1 MAKLGISTG
10 IAPNDGLGDSL
21 LDGAIKINSN
31 FSEIYSRFGNG
42 TNLTSIGGTWVS
54 TSVGIHTLKNVGIGT
69 TNPTSKL
76 TVTGDSKFIGIVTA
90 TTFSGSGSGL
100 TSIPA
105 SQLVGSFPAI
115 DGSALTG
122 LIGVGAGVV
131 VKDSGSTVG
140 IAGTIDFGDNLTVS
154 PISVGVVTVS
164 GGSSQFVTTA
174 IGIHTL
180 SNVGIGTTNPTSALT
195 VKENTS
201 LETLSVSGVSTF
213 AGITTITGTTLF
225 TNQLN
230 VSGVST
236 FAGITTITGTT
247 LFTNQLNVSGVS
259 TFAGITTITGT
270 TLFTNQLNVS
280 GVSTFVNII
289 NASGGLKVT
298 GVSTFVSTEVNFD
311 GNIILGNTS
320 KASDT
325 FVRVLSGDNNI
336 AGIEAY
342 GNSQGTGFLFVG
354 ESSLI
359 GGGVAYNGN
368 GVPAFATG
376 ETTDTVA
383 FYRKNAGTNEVVFS
397 YPNNSNTV
405 TFRGS
410 VSANSFSTPGGLN
423 ASGIVTASSFST
435 PGGLSISGDL
445 NVSGIVTASSFSTP
459 GGLSISGDLNV
470 SGIVT
475 ASDFNSTSDEN
486 LKYDIKKVENSI
498 HLLNEINGVK
508 FKWKS
513 NNKSSI
519 GVIAQEVE
527 KVFPELI
534 SNGEVKSINYNGLI
548 GVLIE
553 AVKTQ
558 SIQINIL
565 QIEIEK
571 LKK

>member
-31 FSEIYSRFGNG
+31 FSEIYSHFGNG
-42 TNLTSIGGTWVS
+42 TNLTSIGGTWTS

-76 TVTGDSKFIGIVTA
+76 TVTGDGKFIGIVTA
-90 TTFSGSGSGL
+90 TTFSGSGSEL
-100 TSIPA
+100 TNLPA
-105 SQLVGSFPAI
+105 AQLVGTLPAI

-122 LIGVGAGVV
+122 LTAVGSGVII
-131 VKDSGSTVG
+131 KDSGVLVG
-140 IAGTIDFGDNLTVS
+140 TAVTTIDFGDNLIVS
-154 PISVGVVTVS
+154 PISVGVVTVTATG

-174 IGIHTL
+174 AGIHTL

-225 TNQLN
+225 SKQLN

-247 LFTNQLNVSGVS
+247 LFSKQLNVSGVS
-259 TFAGITTITGT
+259 TFANTINANDG
-270 TLFTNQLNVS
+270 LNVTGS
-280 GVSTFVNII
+280 STF
-289 NASGGLKVT
+289 A
-298 GVSTFVSTEVNFD
+298 STEVNFD
-311 GNIILGNTS
+311 GNIILGNAS
-320 KASDT
+320 KASNT
-325 FVRVLSGDNNI
+325 FIRVLSGDNNI

-368 GVPAFATG
+368 GVPAFADG
-376 ETTDTVA
+376 ETIDTVA

-410 VSANSFSTPGGLN
+410 VSATSFSTP
-423 ASGIVTASSFST
+423 S
-435 PGGLSISGDL
+435 GLSISGDL
-445 NVSGIVTASSFSTP
+445 NVSGIVTA
-459 GGLSISGDLNV
+459 
-470 SGIVT
+470 
-475 ASDFNSTSDEN
+475 ADFNSTSDEN
-486 LKYDIKKVENSI
+486 LKYDIRKVENSI
-498 HLLNEINGVK
+498 SLLNEINGIM

-534 SNGEVKSINYNGLI
+534 SNGEVKSVNYNGLI

-553 AVKTQ
+553 AVKEH

-565 QIEIEK
+565 KTEIEK

>member
-10 IAPNDGLGDSL
+10 ITPNDGLGDSL

-31 FSEIYSRFGNG
+31 FSEIYSHFGNG
-42 TNLTSIGGTWVS
+42 TNLTSIGGTWTS

-76 TVTGDSKFIGIVTA
+76 TVTGDGKFIGIVTA
-90 TTFSGSGSGL
+90 TTFSGSGSEL
-100 TSIPA
+100 TNLPA
-105 SQLVGSFPAI
+105 AQLVGILPAI

-122 LIGVGAGVV
+122 LTAVGSGVIIN
-131 VKDSGSTVG
+131 DSGVLVG
-140 IAGTIDFGDNLTVS
+140 TAVTTIDFGDNLTVS
-154 PISVGVVTVS
+154 PISVGVVTVTAT
-164 GGSSQFVTTA
+164 GGESSKFVTTSA
-174 IGIHTL
+174 GIHTL

-225 TNQLN
+225 SKQLN

-247 LFTNQLNVSGVS
+247 LFSKQLNVSGVS
-259 TFAGITTITGT
+259 TFANTINANGG
-270 TLFTNQLNVS
+270 LNVS
-280 GVSTFVNII
+280 GSSTF
-289 NASGGLKVT
+289 A
-298 GVSTFVSTEVNFD
+298 STEVNFD

-325 FVRVLSGDNNI
+325 FIRVLSGDNHN

-354 ESSLI
+354 ESSLV
-359 GGGVAYNGN
+359 GGGVFYNGN
-368 GVPAFATG
+368 GVPAFATE
-376 ETTDTVA
+376 ETIDTVA

-397 YPNNSNTV
+397 YPNNSNNV

-410 VSANSFSTPGGLN
+410 VS
-423 ASGIVTASSFST
+423 ASSFST
-435 PGGLSISGDL
+435 PGGLSVSGDL
-445 NVSGIVTASSFSTP
+445 NVSGIVTA
-459 GGLSISGDLNV
+459 
-470 SGIVT
+470 
-475 ASDFNSTSDEN
+475 ADFNSTSDEN
-486 LKYDIKKVENSI
+486 LKYDIRKVENSI
-498 HLLNEINGVK
+498 HLLNEINGIM

-534 SNGEVKSINYNGLI
+534 SNGEVKSVNYNGLI

-553 AVKTQ
+553 AVKEH
-558 SIQINIL
+558 SIQINSL
-565 QIEIEK
+565 KTEIEK

>member
-445 NVSGIVTASSFSTP
+445 NVSGIVTAS
-459 GGLSISGDLNV
+459 
-470 SGIVT
+470 
-475 ASDFNSTSDEN
+475 DFNSTSDEN

>member
-31 FSEIYSRFGNG
+31 FSEIYSHFGNG
-42 TNLTSIGGTWVS
+42 TNLTSIGGTWTS

-76 TVTGDSKFIGIVTA
+76 TVTGDGKFIGIVTA
-90 TTFSGSGSGL
+90 TTFSGSGSEL
-100 TSIPA
+100 TNLPA
-105 SQLVGSFPAI
+105 AQLVGTLPAI

-122 LIGVGAGVV
+122 LTAVGSGVII
-131 VKDSGSTVG
+131 KDSGVLVG
-140 IAGTIDFGDNLTVS
+140 TAVTTIDFGDNLIVS
-154 PISVGVVTVS
+154 PISVGVVTVTATG

-174 IGIHTL
+174 AGIHTL

-225 TNQLN
+225 SKQLN

-236 FAGITTITGTT
+236 FANTINANDG
-247 LFTNQLNVSGVS
+247 LNVTGSS
-259 TFAGITTITGT
+259 TFA
-270 TLFTNQLNVS
+270 
-280 GVSTFVNII
+280 
-289 NASGGLKVT
+289 
-298 GVSTFVSTEVNFD
+298 STEVNFD
-311 GNIILGNTS
+311 GNIILGNAS
-320 KASDT
+320 KASNT
-325 FVRVLSGDNNI
+325 FIRVLSGDNNI

-368 GVPAFATG
+368 GVPAFADG
-376 ETTDTVA
+376 ETIDTVA

-410 VSANSFSTPGGLN
+410 VSATSFSTP
-423 ASGIVTASSFST
+423 S
-435 PGGLSISGDL
+435 GLSISGDL
-445 NVSGIVTASSFSTP
+445 NVSGIVTA
-459 GGLSISGDLNV
+459 
-470 SGIVT
+470 
-475 ASDFNSTSDEN
+475 ADFNSTSDEN
-486 LKYDIKKVENSI
+486 LKYDIRKVENSI
-498 HLLNEINGVK
+498 SLLNEINGIM

-534 SNGEVKSINYNGLI
+534 SNGEVKSVNYNGLI

-553 AVKTQ
+553 AVKEH

-565 QIEIEK
+565 KTEIEK

>member
-201 LETLSVSGVSTF
+201 LETLS
-213 AGITTITGTTLF
+213 
-225 TNQLN
+225 

>member
-1 MAKLGISTG
+1 M
-10 IAPNDGLGDSL
+10 
-21 LDGAIKINSN
+21 
-31 FSEIYSRFGNG
+31 
-42 TNLTSIGGTWVS
+42 
-54 TSVGIHTLKNVGIGT
+54 
-69 TNPTSKL
+69 
-76 TVTGDSKFIGIVTA
+76 
-90 TTFSGSGSGL
+90 
-100 TSIPA
+100 
-105 SQLVGSFPAI
+105 
-115 DGSALTG
+115 
-122 LIGVGAGVV
+122 
-131 VKDSGSTVG
+131 
-140 IAGTIDFGDNLTVS
+140 
-154 PISVGVVTVS
+154 
-164 GGSSQFVTTA
+164 
-174 IGIHTL
+174 
-180 SNVGIGTTNPTSALT
+180 
-195 VKENTS
+195 
-201 LETLSVSGVSTF
+201 
-213 AGITTITGTTLF
+213 
-225 TNQLN
+225 
-230 VSGVST
+230 
-236 FAGITTITGTT
+236 
-247 LFTNQLNVSGVS
+247 
-259 TFAGITTITGT
+259 
-270 TLFTNQLNVS
+270 
-280 GVSTFVNII
+280 
-289 NASGGLKVT
+289 
-298 GVSTFVSTEVNFD
+298 
-311 GNIILGNTS
+311 
-320 KASDT
+320 
-325 FVRVLSGDNNI
+325 
-336 AGIEAY
+336 
-342 GNSQGTGFLFVG
+342 
-354 ESSLI
+354 I

-423 ASGIVTASSFST
+423 A
-435 PGGLSISGDL
+435 
-445 NVSGIVTASSFSTP
+445 SGIVTASSFSTP

>member
-1 MAKLGISTG
+1 M
-10 IAPNDGLGDSL
+10 
-21 LDGAIKINSN
+21 
-31 FSEIYSRFGNG
+31 
-42 TNLTSIGGTWVS
+42 
-54 TSVGIHTLKNVGIGT
+54 
-69 TNPTSKL
+69 
-76 TVTGDSKFIGIVTA
+76 
-90 TTFSGSGSGL
+90 
-100 TSIPA
+100 
-105 SQLVGSFPAI
+105 
-115 DGSALTG
+115 
-122 LIGVGAGVV
+122 
-131 VKDSGSTVG
+131 
-140 IAGTIDFGDNLTVS
+140 
-154 PISVGVVTVS
+154 
-164 GGSSQFVTTA
+164 
-174 IGIHTL
+174 
-180 SNVGIGTTNPTSALT
+180 
-195 VKENTS
+195 
-201 LETLSVSGVSTF
+201 
-213 AGITTITGTTLF
+213 
-225 TNQLN
+225 
-230 VSGVST
+230 
-236 FAGITTITGTT
+236 
-247 LFTNQLNVSGVS
+247 
-259 TFAGITTITGT
+259 
-270 TLFTNQLNVS
+270 
-280 GVSTFVNII
+280 
-289 NASGGLKVT
+289 
-298 GVSTFVSTEVNFD
+298 
-311 GNIILGNTS
+311 
-320 KASDT
+320 
-325 FVRVLSGDNNI
+325 
-336 AGIEAY
+336 
-342 GNSQGTGFLFVG
+342 
-354 ESSLI
+354 I